1 LCFQDYNVA
10 CQAKGF
16 GGQRII
22 AWAGN
27 DAAPPCT
34 VSGLKNFTSHMPV
47 FLPLAVSTGNDYTE
61 VTEKYLY
68 LENGDEAQI

>member
-1 LCFQDYNVA
+1 
-10 CQAKGF
+10 
-16 GGQRII
+16 
-22 AWAGN
+22 
-27 DAAPPCT
+27 
-34 VSGLKNFTSHMPV
+34 MPV